1 MRRVLAALGVVLVG
15 VTAGACGRDGGSPTT
30 VALDDPFAGTAMT
43 VEGGQVDLGAFDDK
57 DLVVWFWAP
66 W

>member
-15 VTAGACGRDGGSPTT
+15 VTAVACGSDAGDPTT
-30 VALDDPFAGTAMT
+30 VALDDPFTGTVMT
-43 VEGGQVDLGAFDDK
+43 VDGGQVDLGTFEDK